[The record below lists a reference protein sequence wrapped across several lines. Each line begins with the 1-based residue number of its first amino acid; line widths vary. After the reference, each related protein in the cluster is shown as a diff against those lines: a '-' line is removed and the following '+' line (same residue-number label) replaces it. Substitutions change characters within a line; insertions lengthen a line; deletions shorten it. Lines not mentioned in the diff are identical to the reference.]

1 MTRIL
6 GGRQG
11 MDTTVRRS
19 CPYSCCARLRE
30 FVSGLLIP
38 SPNCG
43 TVQYSAFP
51 MFSDKTRP
59 RLLYGPLFL
68 QEQYPSNASQTQ
80 PTPILGSKSQCNN
93 GGSWRRR
100 LVRCIKGRD
109 SRINCNSNFSRKLGK
124 WNRYKETSEST
135 PTFMSFLHFLQ
146 PEGMVYFL
154 PRLHLL
160 FASIPS
166 RRPLSPGYT
175 ASVWCKTMPPIFMC
189 AVRTLTPSL
198 GPLEHKDLPSV
209 T

>member
-1 MTRIL
+1 MELCSVVHFPCFPTKHA
-6 GGRQG
+6 QG
-11 MDTTVRRS
+11 CFTAPSS
-19 CPYSCCARLRE
+19 CKSSIQVMQAR
-30 FVSGLLIP
+30 P
-38 SPNCG
+38 S
-43 TVQYSAFP
+43 A
-51 MFSDKTRP
+51 
-59 RLLYGPLFL
+59 
-68 QEQYPSNASQTQ
+68 

-154 PRLHLL
+154 PRLHLV